1 MSALVKPLI
10 VLALI
15 ATAVGWY
22 VFGPG
27 ARRVDPRAEAEAAAA
42 RRDFPAARAHL
53 DHYLATAPTDR
64 DTHLLAARVA
74 RRTGD
79 APASEAHLR
88 RFADLGGDRE
98 LVALERALTRIEGGD
113 PTGSG
118 AVFEFCKARPDHPAV
133 PFALESLTIGM
144 RKIGQADQAENC
156 ANEWLRRVV
165 TPAEKAAAHVGRG
178 LALEMKGLT
187 PEAAV
192 EYRRAIAL
200 VPGHVEGRYKL
211 AEFLTRDEPTEAL
224 GLFRG
229 LVAEQPDRPEVR
241 LGMARCHRQLGDHA
255 AAAGVLGPLLRSRP
269 DDPDVLAEAG
279 VLALDR
285 GRPDEAQELLR
296 RAVEKAPT
304 QRWSNVQLLRC
315 YQERGM
321 AAEAETQKA
330 RVKQIDD
337 ELEKR
342 IAAMTRK
349 P

>member
-1 MSALVKPLI
+1 MSALVKLLI
-10 VLALI
+10 VLLLTA
-15 ATAVGWY
+15 AAVGWY

-27 ARRVDPRAEAEAAAA
+27 GRRFNPRAEAEAAVA

-53 DHYLATAPTDR
+53 DQYLAGAPADR
-64 DTHLLAARVA
+64 DAHLLAARVA
-74 RRTGD
+74 RRAGD
-79 APASEAHLR
+79 VPACETHLR
-88 RFADLGGDRE
+88 RFAELGGDRE
-98 LVALERALTRIEGGD
+98 LAELERALTRIEGGN
-113 PTGSG
+113 PAGAG
-118 AVFEFCKARPDHPAV
+118 AVFEFCQARPDHPAV

-144 RKIGQADQAENC
+144 RKIGEGDRAENC
-156 ANEWLRRVV
+156 ANEWLRRAV
-165 TPAEKAAAHVGRG
+165 TPADKAEAHVGRG

-200 VPGHVEGRYKL
+200 APGHVEGRYKL

-224 GLFRG
+224 RLFRA
-229 LVAEQPDRPEVR
+229 LAAEQPDRLEVC

-255 AAAGVLGPLLRSRP
+255 AAVDVLGPLLRSRP

-285 GRPDEAQELLR
+285 GRSDEAQDLLR
-296 RAVEKAPT
+296 RAVEKAPDR
-304 QRWSNVQLLRC
+304 RWPNVQLLRC

-321 AAEAETQKA
+321 TAETETQKL

-349 P
+349 S